1 LQQAVCPTI
10 QQTIRGVDVSRRK
23 KPSVLRDPDGK
34 SRGEPAA
41 LVRAVALAQRIREV
55 GAEHAANPLAG
66 HALGRLRLRHQPH
79 GPQDPCS
86 ISPEQYEAGE
96 RYAAIAARHAALMGY
111 ATGSP
116 KSAGFGLLAAGASC
130 LEEPDE
136 QVILAV
142 RREFSDC
149 YRALMDAG
157 RAIGQGAKVALM
169 TYDTC
174 LDRRSLDGLS
184 RADIGNLKVGLNAL
198 ARLFRGRGP
207 A

>member
-1 LQQAVCPTI
+1 MTHDRFLQFAF
-10 QQTIRGVDVSRRK
+10 GESDVSRHK
-23 KPSVLRDPDGK
+23 KPGVRRDTAGK
-34 SRGEPAA
+34 SRGESTEQI
-41 LVRAVALAQRIREV
+41 RAVALAQRMRDV

-66 HALGRLRLRHQPH
+66 HALGRLRLRHQPY

-96 RYAAIAARHAALMGY
+96 RYAVIAVRHAAIMGY

-116 KSAGFGLLAAGASC
+116 RAAAFGLLAAGASC
-130 LEEPDE
+130 GEEPDE
-136 QVILAV
+136 AVILAV
-142 RREFSDC
+142 RREFADC

-157 RAIGQGAKVALM
+157 RAIGQGAKVALV

-174 LDRRSLDGLS
+174 LDRRSFESLT

-198 ARLFRGRGP
+198 ARLFRGRGVV
-207 A
+207 